1 MRRKLGRWLLT
12 GLGLLGSYWGMS
24 MLVFVLNTHQASLS
38 QPSSVFPT
46 LDPPQPPQRVLIIA
60 PHPDDEVLG
69 CGGLIAQ
76 AVQAEVPVQ
85 VVMLTNGDGYCAA
98 AAMLARGKPEPDDYV
113 ELGRFRQEE
122 TLKAAATLGLQHDQ
136 IRFLGYPD
144 RGLWRLWRSPTTP
157 TASTFTKRAQSPY
170 ENNYQP
176 GAIYTGTAVVND
188 LVSILSE
195 HQPTDVY
202 VTHSLDDHIDHMA
215 AAVFAQEA
223 IAQAKERKLISQST
237 KLHYYLIHRGDWPLP
252 QGAYPN
258 AFLQPPST
266 MLYRAW
272 SILPLPSYAQN
283 LKKEALEQYESQLA
297 LMNRFLSSF
306 LRRNEIF
313 LPDETLVPK
322 QPGTVRLDG
331 QQDEWQDVMPV
342 HRDPVNDDPV
352 RHLQAAADIQSV
364 RLYLQGDALY
374 GLVEMRSNLTPQ
386 VQVRFYL
393 TGIDENGIWWTRECA
408 DPSLKDGWQNGLRR
422 ARSKNRLEFQ
432 LRLPSNRCKRLYLL
446 IETTTLGIKVIDRTG
461 YIPVQGQ

>member
-1 MRRKLGRWLLT
+1 
-12 GLGLLGSYWGMS
+12 
-24 MLVFVLNTHQASLS
+24 
-38 QPSSVFPT
+38 
-46 LDPPQPPQRVLIIA
+46 
-60 PHPDDEVLG
+60 
-69 CGGLIAQ
+69 
-76 AVQAEVPVQ
+76 
-85 VVMLTNGDGYCAA
+85 
-98 AAMLARGKPEPDDYV
+98 
-113 ELGRFRQEE
+113 
-122 TLKAAATLGLQHDQ
+122 
-136 IRFLGYPD
+136 
-144 RGLWRLWRSPTTP
+144 
-157 TASTFTKRAQSPY
+157 
-170 ENNYQP
+170 
-176 GAIYTGTAVVND
+176 
-188 LVSILSE
+188 
-195 HQPTDVY
+195 
-202 VTHSLDDHIDHMA
+202 MA

-223 IAQAKERKLISQST
+223 VAQAKERQLISQST
-237 KLHYYLIHRGDWPLP
+237 QLHYYLIHRGDWPLP

-313 LPDETLVPK
+313 LPDETLLPK

-331 QQDEWQDVMPV
+331 QLDEWRDVMPV
-342 HRDPVNDDPV
+342 HLDPVNDDPV

-364 RLYLQGDALY
+364 CLYPQGDALY
-374 GLVEMRSNLTPQ
+374 GLVEMRGNLTPQ

-393 TGIDENGIWWTRECA
+393 TGIDENGQWWTRECA